1 VLIVAYPTLF
11 DRKTTTKELRE
22 DSCQNDKKREEAT
35 NIPTP
40 TTYQHPTM
48 RSDLV
53 PPLCHTNISRN
64 SRR

>member
-11 DRKTTTKELRE
+11 DRKTTLELRE

-35 NIPTP
+35 HISIPI
-40 TTYQHPTM
+40 TYQHPTTL
-48 RSDLV
+48 SDLV